1 MTFKLGQHAAKPP
14 EKTKLEY
21 PGEIRKAILSGRR
34 FGIYV
39 KRFVEEYQFQL
50 MAKPDGSALPIKAFP
65 ANETPFFVC
74 DLKNDPVTGE
84 LCVHDTPTNDPDW
97 RIMNQVFRA
106 YWNLLERGCKV
117 RPNTEFYT
125 YE

>member
-1 MTFKLGQHAAKPP
+1 MTFKLGQPAAKPP

-84 LCVHDTPTNDPDW
+84 LSVHDTPTNDPDW

-106 YWNLLERGCKV
+106 YWNLLEQGCKV